1 MAKWILQSTSSG
13 LRDSLVGLA
22 MAFVAMGGLAGAALV
37 GLTLGGVIGLLLGGW
52 ALPAQVGAGT
62 G

>member
-52 ALPAQVGAGT
+52 ALPA
-62 G
+62 